1 MKLFNHI
8 YMVLAI
14 FATFLMAACSP
25 DDLSMGG
32 KSYSPEELVEGKA
45 YTVTINGN
53 VVTLTSNIPDC
64 TALWVTPSGRSQK
77 PVQKLE
83 LPFAGD
89 YEVTFGV
96 ETNGGVVYGEPYKFN
111 LPQNDFS
118 LLNDNKWFYLA
129 DQNYK
134 GGKFPDAETLAAG
147 VKKRWIPCY
156 ASFGIGQ
163 CSGPVMYAYP
173 YDPDGDGK
181 GFTEDDE
188 LGKVYKDI
196 LFENFKPNWDPG
208 FQSWLIPE
216 TDPYMD
222 SYMEFSM
229 DAKNGCVATMYR
241 GEAGTKGAS
250 TGSNLIG
257 KFNMNLEEKTMPK
270 ISFSDC
276 YAMHN
281 VGFDEVCSNYT
292 QDISIVELTPYMLQ
306 LATRRTNSEGNWYI
320 IWNFVSQ
327 EVFDTKGKCIP
338 AADKLLDVVSPKLPE
353 YPNLAT
359 DLFTIEHN
367 DVSYVGNK
375 ATFILDSEKPYDIL
389 WWNNSPFTYATSNT
403 NGVPSKQEM
412 AVQNAAR
419 WKSVI
424 GDKYNNTWAPKPAD
438 AVVDNFQLSIE
449 KITGQDFYK
458 FTCTDCDGQELE
470 GRLEIKDG
478 NKLVFNKYINIIAA
492 SSDKRTIK
500 LRTREFTV
508 LGEDAAGQL
517 MIGVPEAKDADGNVN
532 TYLVACLNH
541 KAIGGG
547 QTGPTI
553 VPIDNSILH
562 NEGIMWAEGNSL
574 RVGFHHYGESGK
586 GLFKDVTKV
595 KLKKNQTITVVFKIS
610 GLTWDK
616 TPKCALIDNN
626 IKQTWEPGCFDLS
639 DAVEVNTNGE
649 TTVSLTNTTGSTQ
662 TFTSTCLD
670 LSIQLVGYAQGDWTK
685 KDLDFSGINVEI
697 VSCTIQ

>member
-1 MKLFNHI
+1 
-8 YMVLAI
+8 
-14 FATFLMAACSP
+14 
-25 DDLSMGG
+25 
-32 KSYSPEELVEGKA
+32 
-45 YTVTINGN
+45 
-53 VVTLTSNIPDC
+53 
-64 TALWVTPSGRSQK
+64 
-77 PVQKLE
+77 
-83 LPFAGD
+83 
-89 YEVTFGV
+89 
-96 ETNGGVVYGEPYKFN
+96 
-111 LPQNDFS
+111 
-118 LLNDNKWFYLA
+118 
-129 DQNYK
+129 
-134 GGKFPDAETLAAG
+134 
-147 VKKRWIPCY
+147 
-156 ASFGIGQ
+156 
-163 CSGPVMYAYP
+163 MYAFP

-181 GFTEDDE
+181 GFTEDDK
-188 LGKVYKDI
+188 LGNVYKDI

-327 EVFDTKGKCIP
+327 EVLDTKGKCIP

-449 KITGQDFYK
+449 KITDQDFYK
-458 FTCTDCDGQELE
+458 FTCTDCEGQELE
-470 GRLEIKDG
+470 GRMEIKDG

-685 KDLDFSGINVEI
+685 KDLDFPVLMWRLFLVRFNNFNR
-697 VSCTIQ
+697 IQL

>member
-1 MKLFNHI
+1 M
-8 YMVLAI
+8 
-14 FATFLMAACSP
+14 
-25 DDLSMGG
+25 
-32 KSYSPEELVEGKA
+32 
-45 YTVTINGN
+45 
-53 VVTLTSNIPDC
+53 
-64 TALWVTPSGRSQK
+64 
-77 PVQKLE
+77 
-83 LPFAGD
+83 
-89 YEVTFGV
+89 
-96 ETNGGVVYGEPYKFN
+96 
-111 LPQNDFS
+111 
-118 LLNDNKWFYLA
+118 NDNKWFYLA

-134 GGKFPDAETLAAG
+134 GGQFPDAETLAAG

-181 GFTEDDE
+181 GFTEDDK
-188 LGKVYKDI
+188 LGNVYKDI
-196 LFENFKPNWDPG
+196 LFENFKPNYDPG
-208 FQSWLIPE
+208 FQNWLIPE

-281 VGFDEVCSNYT
+281 VGFDAVCSNYT

-320 IWNFVSQ
+320 IWNFVSE
-327 EVFDTKGKCIP
+327 EVKTTNGKCIP

-375 ATFILDSEKPYDIL
+375 ATFVLDSEKPYDIL
-389 WWNNSPFTYATSNT
+389 WWNNSPFTYKTSNA

-458 FTCTDCDGQELE
+458 FTCTDCEGQELE
-470 GRLEIKDG
+470 GRMEIKDG

-553 VPIDNSILH
+553 VEIDKDKIPSALWVEN
-562 NEGIMWAEGNSL
+562 GSL
-574 RVGFHHYGESGK
+574 RVGLYHSWSNVTV
-586 GLFKDVTKV
+586 FKQEISKI
-595 KLKKNQTITVVFKIS
+595 KLKKNQTISLVFKVN
-610 GLTWDK
+610 GVTWDK
-616 TPKCALIDNN
+616 TPKCALITNN
-626 IKQTWEPGCFDLS
+626 IDGLAWEPTCFTLPG
-639 DAVEVNTNGE
+639 AVELNQNGE
-649 TTVSLTNTTGSTQ
+649 TTISLTNTTGKTV
-662 TFTSTCLD
+662 TFDGDCLD
-670 LSIQLVGYAQGDWTK
+670 LAIQLNGYGGTWPDYT
-685 KDLDFSGINVEI
+685 DVSSISVEI

>member
-1 MKLFNHI
+1 M
-8 YMVLAI
+8 
-14 FATFLMAACSP
+14 
-25 DDLSMGG
+25 
-32 KSYSPEELVEGKA
+32 
-45 YTVTINGN
+45 
-53 VVTLTSNIPDC
+53 
-64 TALWVTPSGRSQK
+64 
-77 PVQKLE
+77 
-83 LPFAGD
+83 
-89 YEVTFGV
+89 
-96 ETNGGVVYGEPYKFN
+96 VYGEPYKFN

-134 GGKFPDAETLAAG
+134 GGQFPDAETLAAG
-147 VKKRWIPCY
+147 VKKKWIPCY

-173 YDPDGDGK
+173 YDPDYDGK
-181 GFTEDDE
+181 GYTEDDE

-208 FQSWLIPE
+208 FQNWLIPE

-320 IWNFVSQ
+320 IWNFVSE
-327 EVFDTKGKCIP
+327 EVKTTNGKCIP

-375 ATFILDSEKPYDIL
+375 ATFVLDSEKPYDIL
-389 WWNNSPFTYATSNT
+389 WWNNSPFKYETSNT

-424 GDKYNNTWAPKPAD
+424 GDKYNDTWAPKPAD

-458 FTCTDCDGQELE
+458 FTCTDCEGQELE
-470 GRLEIKDG
+470 GRMEIKDG

-553 VPIDNSILH
+553 VEIDKDKIPSALWVEN
-562 NEGIMWAEGNSL
+562 GSL
-574 RVGFHHYGESGK
+574 RVGLYHSWSNVTV
-586 GLFKDVTKV
+586 FKQEISKI
-595 KLKKNQTITVVFKIS
+595 KLKKNQTISLVFKVN
-610 GLTWDK
+610 GVTWDK
-616 TPKCALIDNN
+616 TPKCALITNN
-626 IKQTWEPGCFDLS
+626 IGGLAWEPTCFTLPG
-639 DAVEVNTNGE
+639 AVELNQNGE
-649 TTVSLTNTTGSTQ
+649 TTISLTNTTGSTV
-662 TFTSTCLD
+662 TFDGDCLD
-670 LSIQLVGYAQGDWTK
+670 LAIQLNGYGGTWPDYT
-685 KDLDFSGINVEI
+685 DVSSISVEI

>member
-134 GGKFPDAETLAAG
+134 GGQFPDAETLAAG
-147 VKKRWIPCY
+147 VKKKWIPCY

-181 GFTEDDE
+181 GFTEDDK
-188 LGKVYKDI
+188 LGNVYKDI

-276 YAMHN
+276 YAMHS

-327 EVFDTKGKCIP
+327 EVLDTKGKCIP

-359 DLFTIEHN
+359 DLFTIEHD
-367 DVSYVGNK
+367 DVTYVGNK
-375 ATFILDSEKPYDIL
+375 ATFVLDSEKPYDIL
-389 WWNNSPFTYATSNT
+389 WWNNSPFTYTTTNS

-412 AVQNAAR
+412 AAQNAAR

-424 GDKYNNTWAPKPAD
+424 GDKYNNSWAPQPTD
-438 AVVDNFQLSIE
+438 AVVDNFQLALE
-449 KITGQDFYK
+449 KVTGKDYYK

-470 GRLEIKDG
+470 GRMDIVD
-478 NKLVFNKYINIIAA
+478 NKLVFNKYIKVMAA
-492 SSDKRTIK
+492 SSDKREIK
-500 LRTREFTV
+500 IRTREFTV

-547 QTGPTI
+547 QAGPTI

-562 NEGIMWAEGNSL
+562 NEGIMWAENGCL

-670 LSIQLVGYAQGDWTK
+670 LSVQLDGYAQGDWTK

>member
-1 MKLFNHI
+1 
-8 YMVLAI
+8 
-14 FATFLMAACSP
+14 
-25 DDLSMGG
+25 
-32 KSYSPEELVEGKA
+32 
-45 YTVTINGN
+45 
-53 VVTLTSNIPDC
+53 
-64 TALWVTPSGRSQK
+64 
-77 PVQKLE
+77 
-83 LPFAGD
+83 
-89 YEVTFGV
+89 
-96 ETNGGVVYGEPYKFN
+96 
-111 LPQNDFS
+111 
-118 LLNDNKWFYLA
+118 
-129 DQNYK
+129 
-134 GGKFPDAETLAAG
+134 
-147 VKKRWIPCY
+147 
-156 ASFGIGQ
+156 
-163 CSGPVMYAYP
+163 
-173 YDPDGDGK
+173 
-181 GFTEDDE
+181 
-188 LGKVYKDI
+188 
-196 LFENFKPNWDPG
+196 
-208 FQSWLIPE
+208 
-216 TDPYMD
+216 
-222 SYMEFSM
+222 M

-320 IWNFVSQ
+320 IWNFVSE
-327 EVFDTKGKCIP
+327 EVKTTNGKCIP

-375 ATFILDSEKPYDIL
+375 ATFVLDSEKPYDIL
-389 WWNNSPFTYATSNT
+389 WWNNSPFKYETSNT

-458 FTCTDCDGQELE
+458 FTCTDCEGQELE
-470 GRLEIKDG
+470 GRMEIKDG

-553 VPIDNSILH
+553 VEIDKDKIPSALWVEN
-562 NEGIMWAEGNSL
+562 GSL
-574 RVGFHHYGESGK
+574 RVGLYHSWSNVTV
-586 GLFKDVTKV
+586 FKQEISKI
-595 KLKKNQTITVVFKIS
+595 KLKKNQTISLVFKVN
-610 GLTWDK
+610 GVTWDK
-616 TPKCALIDNN
+616 TPKCALITNN
-626 IKQTWEPGCFDLS
+626 IGGLAWEPTCFTLPG
-639 DAVEVNTNGE
+639 AVELNQNGE
-649 TTVSLTNTTGSTQ
+649 TTISLTNTTGSTV
-662 TFTSTCLD
+662 TFDGDCLD
-670 LSIQLVGYAQGDWTK
+670 LAIQLNGYGGTWPDYT
-685 KDLDFSGINVEI
+685 DVSSISVEI

>member
-216 TDPYMD
+216 NDPYMD

-241 GEAGTKGAS
+241 GEAGTKGNS

-367 DVSYVGNK
+367 DVTYVGNK

-389 WWNNSPFTYATSNT
+389 WWNNSPFTYETSNA
-403 NGVPSKQEM
+403 NGVPSKQEI

-424 GDKYNNTWAPKPAD
+424 GDKYNDTWAPKPAD

>member
-77 PVQKLE
+77 PVLKLE

-134 GGKFPDAETLAAG
+134 GGQFPDAETLAAG

-163 CSGPVMYAYP
+163 CSGPVMYALP

-181 GFTEDDE
+181 GFTEDDK
-188 LGKVYKDI
+188 LGNVYKDI
-196 LFENFKPNWDPG
+196 LFENFKPNYDPG
-208 FQSWLIPE
+208 FQNWLIPE

-320 IWNFVSQ
+320 IWNFVSE
-327 EVFDTKGKCIP
+327 EVKTTNGKCIP

-375 ATFILDSEKPYDIL
+375 ATFVLDSEKPYDIL
-389 WWNNSPFTYATSNT
+389 WWNNSPFKYDTSNT

-458 FTCTDCDGQELE
+458 FTCTDCEGQELE
-470 GRLEIKDG
+470 GRMEIKDG

-553 VPIDNSILH
+553 VGIDATKIPSK
-562 NEGIMWAEGNSL
+562 MWVENGCL
-574 RVGFHHYGESGK
+574 RLGFWHYGTSGS
-586 GLFKDVTKV
+586 GIFKDEIGKI
-595 KLKKNQTITVVFKIS
+595 KLKKNQTITVVFKVS
-610 GLTWDK
+610 GVTWDK
-616 TPKCALIDNN
+616 TPKCALITDNKT
-626 IKQTWEPGCFDLS
+626 IGGIWEPKRFEQS
-639 DAVEVNTNGE
+639 DVVELNTNGE
-649 TTVSLTNTTGSTQ
+649 TTVSLTNTSGSTV
-662 TFTSTCLD
+662 TFTDTCLD
-670 LSIQLVGYAQGDWTK
+670 LSIQLNGYGGTWPDYT
-685 KDLDFSGINVEI
+685 DVSSLGIEI

>member
-14 FATFLMAACSP
+14 FATLLMAACSP

-32 KSYSPEELVEGKA
+32 KAYSPEELVEGKA

-129 DQNYK
+129 DQDYK
-134 GGKFPDAETLAAG
+134 GGQFPDAETLAAG
-147 VKKRWIPCY
+147 VKKKWIPCY

-188 LGKVYKDI
+188 LSKVYKDI

-281 VGFDEVCSNYT
+281 VAFDEVCSNYT

-327 EVFDTKGKCIP
+327 EVLDTKGKCIP

-389 WWNNSPFTYATSNT
+389 WWNNSPFTYETSNA

-424 GDKYNNTWAPKPAD
+424 GDKYNETWAPKPAD

-458 FTCTDCDGQELE
+458 FSCTDCEGQELE
-470 GRLEIKDG
+470 GRMEIKDG

-553 VPIDNSILH
+553 VGIDATKIPDKLWTEN
-562 NEGIMWAEGNSL
+562 GCL
-574 RVGFHHYGESGK
+574 RLGFWHYGASGS
-586 GLFKDVTKV
+586 GIFKDEIGKI
-595 KLKKNQTITVVFKIS
+595 KLKKKQTITVVFKINS
-610 GLTWDK
+610 GITWSA
-616 TPKCALIDNN
+616 TPKCALITDNKD
-626 IKQTWEPGCFDLS
+626 IGGIWEPKRFEQS
-639 DAVEVNTNGE
+639 DAVELNTNGE
-649 TTVSLTNTTGSTQ
+649 TTVSLTNTSGSTV
-662 TFTSTCLD
+662 TFTGTCLD
-670 LSIQLVGYAQGDWTK
+670 LSIQLDGYGTLDGDASAVG
-685 KDLDFSGINVEI
+685 VEI